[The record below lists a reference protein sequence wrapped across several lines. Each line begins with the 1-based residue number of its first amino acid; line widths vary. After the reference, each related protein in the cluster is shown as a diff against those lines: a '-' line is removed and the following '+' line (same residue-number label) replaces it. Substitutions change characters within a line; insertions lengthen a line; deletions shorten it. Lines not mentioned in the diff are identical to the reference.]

1 MPETFSTSLTISL
14 QLFVSGVGDAALN
27 LVSRSKNDGIV
38 VWRYAHME
46 NPPEIGYFGVKLR
59 KQIREEEI
67 IAMIPRRMG
76 WARNP
81 PDDIQ

>member
-1 MPETFSTSLTISL
+1 MELWY
-14 QLFVSGVGDAALN
+14 GDMLIW
-27 LVSRSKNDGIV
+27 K
-38 VWRYAHME
+38 
-46 NPPEIGYFGVKLR
+46 NPPEIGFFGVKLR

-67 IAMIPRRMG
+67 IAMIPRRLG

>member
-1 MPETFSTSLTISL
+1 MMNTGMNTDEAMELWY
-14 QLFVSGVGDAALN
+14 GDTLIW
-27 LVSRSKNDGIV
+27 K
-38 VWRYAHME
+38 
-46 NPPEIGYFGVKLR
+46 NPPEIGFFGVKLR